1 MFEDSNETQFRG
13 VDKKARQY
21 GVFRVQTNKNQLYRN
36 LIMTWLLNQSNDNI
50 FFVIGRSYL
59 TKEYLEKIP

>member
-36 LIMTWLLNQSNDNI
+36 LIMT
-50 FFVIGRSYL
+50 
-59 TKEYLEKIP
+59 